1 MRETRRQEII
11 GTVISDRMDKTIV
24 VQVETQKMHPQ
35 YKKFIKRRKN
45 YKVHDETNECK
56 LGDTVRCASTRP
68 ISKDKHFR
76 VSEILTRKYVSI
88 EEVVE
93 PEEMVMKKQHPAN
106 QAAKQEA
113 E

>member
-11 GTVISDRMDKTIV
+11 GTVISDKMDKTVV

-45 YKVHDETNECK
+45 YKAHDENNECR
-56 LGDTVRCASTRP
+56 LGDFVRCASTRP
-68 ISKDKHFR
+68 LSKDKHFR
-76 VSEILTRKYVSI
+76 VSEIITRKYVST
-88 EEVVE
+88 EEVAE
-93 PEEMVMKKQHPAN
+93 PEEVILKAKRGAKEES
-106 QAAKQEA
+106 AAA